1 MKITELRGVLK
12 KNCWKFEKQEKD
24 DKKGGFPSPLICA
37 SLAIQDEISSW
48 VEVTKIQKY
57 CLMNNQIFTQ

>member
-24 DKKGGFPSPLICA
+24 DKRGD
-37 SLAIQDEISSW
+37 SLPR
-48 VEVTKIQKY
+48 
-57 CLMNNQIFTQ
+57 